1 MVYCTAYNCNNDGKK
16 MKSLSFF
23 QFPSDEKYRQIWIEK
38 VRRVNWEPNKY
49 SRLCS
54 AHFEPHC
61 FVHNF
66 KLFESLGLPK
76 PKKATLKHDAIPTIF
91 DYEERTTKPSNELTL
106 SRKRKHENS
115 TSNTPWKGR
124 KVLEVIDFNS
134 LLDDYL
140 KGLQSEEDFSSANE
154 AGNKTGSDELVKEII
169 PGSSPCKGGDRFVLL
184 LSKPLSPD
192 ICDTSSSLLCV
203 RFGSEYVVP
212 VTLWKEQVIRGDS
225 VPKSDKPGV
234 VVAQLET
241 TDGKVLGS
249 TKFLYKEEISTG
261 FQKIV
266 CSKNYGGKLIKGLS
280 DFGAKE
286 DPVTVNE
293 SEANQDVTSL
303 HTSESSLALA
313 GILKMMLYIAAKH
326 DAISFVEDLFR
337 TKAGKAVMNSFSKKD
352 QQEETANQSNL
363 EQQLFSYLEN
373 VSGRITEEEEKRN
386 AKVAPKVSQV
396 VEKKHPKPVV
406 KPELKKKKNQK
417 VLKTVPKNR
426 DKTKLTSKKPINGN
440 GFVTGG
446 TDIASKTNSLLLLSN
461 IALGDLNSESIEN
474 GLSSDSSLTSL
485 QDTLLSASSKKK
497 KQLSYQS
504 NNAKKF
510 TRKLVL
516 LPTSSTRLPSQN
528 AAVHRGSIQLENH
541 MPPEEVMKEVRTVLH
556 NLGKKRFRLAAA
568 DSSGKLEFFRGTKW
582 TARTLRQRIRFNSVL
597 YVVPSR

>member
-1 MVYCTAYNCNNDGKK
+1 MVYCTAFNCNNDGKK

-54 AHFEPHC
+54 AHFESHC

-66 KLFESLGLPK
+66 KLFDSLGLPR

-91 DYEERTTKPSNELTL
+91 DYEDRTPKASNELTF
-106 SRKRKHENS
+106 SRKRKQEDSSGNA
-115 TSNTPWKGR
+115 PWKGR
-124 KVLEVIDFNS
+124 KILEVIDFNS

-140 KGLQSEEDFSSANE
+140 KSIQSEEDFGSASE
-154 AGNKTGSDELVKEII
+154 ASNKTGSDELVKEII
-169 PGSSPCKGGDRFVLL
+169 PGSSPCQGGDRFVLL
-184 LSKPLSPD
+184 LNKPLSPD
-192 ICDTSSSLLCV
+192 ICDISSSLLCV
-203 RFGSEYVVP
+203 RFGTEYVVP

-225 VPKSDKPGV
+225 TPKSDKPGI

-266 CSKNYGGKLIKGLS
+266 CSKNYGGKLIMGLS

-286 DPVTVNE
+286 DQAMANE
-293 SEANQDVTSL
+293 SEANRDVTSL
-303 HTSESSLALA
+303 HTSESSLALNS
-313 GILKMMLYIAAKH
+313 ILKMMLYVAAKH
-326 DAISFVEDLFR
+326 EAGGFVEDLFR

-352 QQEETANQSNL
+352 ELEETGNQSNL
-363 EQQLFSYLEN
+363 QQQLFSYLEN
-373 VSGRITEEEEKRN
+373 ISKRVIEEEERRN
-386 AKVAPKVSQV
+386 VKVAPQVSQV

-406 KPELKKKKNQK
+406 KP
-417 VLKTVPKNR
+417 
-426 DKTKLTSKKPINGN
+426 D
-440 GFVTGG
+440 TGMSS
-446 TDIASKTNSLLLLSN
+446 TKTNSLLLLSN
-461 IALGDLNSESIEN
+461 IALGDLSSESVEN
-474 GLSSDSSLTSL
+474 GFSNDSSLTSL
-485 QDTLLSASSKKK
+485 QGTLMSASLKKK
-497 KQLSYQS
+497 MHSSYQS

-516 LPTSSTRLPSQN
+516 LPTSSTRLPSQS
-528 AAVHRGSIQLENH
+528 AAVHRGSIQLEND
-541 MPPEEVMKEVRTVLH
+541 MPPDEVMKEVRTVLH
-556 NLGKKRFRLAAA
+556 NLGKKRIRLAAA
-568 DSSGKLEFFRGTKW
+568 DSSGNLEFFKGTKW

>member
-115 TSNTPWKGR
+115 SSNTPWKGR

-303 HTSESSLALA
+303 HTSESSLALT

-326 DAISFVEDLFR
+326 DAIGFVEDLFR

-363 EQQLFSYLEN
+363 QQQLFSYLEN

-406 KPELKKKKNQK
+406 KPELKKKKNQR